1 MSDPDLVPVERIT
14 FMTEPIAPWHRFGY
28 VIPHR
33 HTDMD
38 GYQFARVAPD
48 GMMMVT
54 TQLDLREYSLA
65 AVEEQLPTLRE
76 AVGILADRSVH
87 SLAISGVPLAASLG
101 IERTRALLDELY
113 ATAGMR
119 CSTDLENHILALQA
133 LGASRIVLG
142 TRWPEALTDAIVD
155 YLAATGITVVARR
168 FLGRDLRRNKNADP
182 LADHHLALALG
193 RELMAEAPDAQAVLL
208 PGGLWFAIHAARE
221 LEQEF
226 AVPVLTNITST
237 VWAALDSTGEQPV
250 VPLDAHWGRL
260 FGTRAEN

>member
-1 MSDPDLVPVERIT
+1 
-14 FMTEPIAPWHRFGY
+14 MTEPIAPWHRFGY

-76 AVGILADRSVH
+76 AVGILAGRSVD

-101 IERTRALLDELY
+101 IDRMRALLDELS
-113 ATAGMR
+113 AAAGMR
-119 CSTDLENHILALQA
+119 CSTDLENHILALHS
-133 LGASRIVLG
+133 LGATRIALG
-142 TRWPEALTDAIVD
+142 TRWPEALTDAIVE
-155 YLAATGITVVARR
+155 YLAATGITVIARR
-168 FLGRDLRRNKNADP
+168 FLGRDLQHNKNADP
-182 LADHHLALALG
+182 LADHRLALAVG
-193 RELMAEAPDAQAVLL
+193 RELMAEAPDAQAILL
-208 PGGLWFAIHAARE
+208 PGGLWFAIYAARE
-221 LEQEF
+221 LEHEF

-237 VWAALDSTGEQPV
+237 VWAALDSTGERAA
-250 VPLDAHWGRL
+250 VPLDAGWGRV
-260 FGTRAEN
+260 FADRAEN

>member
-1 MSDPDLVPVERIT
+1 
-14 FMTEPIAPWHRFGY
+14 MTDPIAPWHRFGY

-76 AVGILADRSVH
+76 AVSILAGRSVN

-101 IERTRALLDELY
+101 IDRMRALLDELS
-113 ATAGMR
+113 AAAGMR
-119 CSTDLENHILALQA
+119 CSTDLENHILALHS
-133 LGASRIVLG
+133 LGATRIVLG
-142 TRWPEALTDAIVD
+142 TRWPEALTDAIVE
-155 YLAATGITVVARR
+155 YLAATGITVIARR
-168 FLGRDLRRNKNADP
+168 FLGRDLLHNKNADP
-182 LADHHLALALG
+182 LADHRLALTLG
-193 RELMAEAPDAQAVLL
+193 RELMAEAPAAQAILL
-208 PGGLWFAIHAARE
+208 PGGLWFAIHAARQ

-226 AVPVLTNITST
+226 SVPVLTNITST
-237 VWAALDSTGEQPV
+237 VWAALNSTSEPTV
-250 VPLDAHWGRL
+250 VPLDATWARL
-260 FGTRAEN
+260 FAARAEN

>member
-1 MSDPDLVPVERIT
+1 MD
-14 FMTEPIAPWHRFGY
+14 EPIAPWHRFGY

-76 AVGILADRSVH
+76 AVGILAGRSVH

-101 IERTRALLDELY
+101 IDRMRALLDELSV
-113 ATAGMR
+113 AAGMR
-119 CSTDLENHILALQA
+119 CSTDLENHILALQS
-133 LGASRIVLG
+133 LGATRIVLG
-142 TRWPEALTDAIVD
+142 TRWPEALTEAIVT
-155 YLAATGITVVARR
+155 YLGAVGIMVVARR
-168 FLGRDLRRNKNADP
+168 FTGRDLQGNKNADP
-182 LADHHLALALG
+182 LADHYLALHLG
-193 RELMAEAPDAQAVLL
+193 RELMIEAPDAQAIVL
-208 PGGLWFAIHAARE
+208 PGGLWFAIHAARQ

-226 AVPVLTNITST
+226 GVPVLTNITST
-237 VWAALDSTGEQPV
+237 VWAALDGVGTAPAA
-250 VPLDAHWGRL
+250 PLDSGWTRL
-260 FGTRAEN
+260 FASHAEN